1 MGCLPSTCQLYMFQW
16 PPVDITTAGGR
27 GVLGPKVNKFE
38 QVSND
43 DHQMSVV
50 QVPMFQ
56 CIMGNGHPLPLN
68 RMTDSCE
75 NIAFPQLRLRAV
87 ITVKQL
93 KSVVG
98 V

>member
-1 MGCLPSTCQLYMFQW
+1 MGPQ
-16 PPVDITTAGGR
+16 
-27 GVLGPKVNKFE
+27 VNKFQ
-38 QVSND
+38 QVSSD

-68 RMTDSCE
+68 RITDSCE
-75 NIAFPQLRLRAV
+75 NIAFPQRRLPAV